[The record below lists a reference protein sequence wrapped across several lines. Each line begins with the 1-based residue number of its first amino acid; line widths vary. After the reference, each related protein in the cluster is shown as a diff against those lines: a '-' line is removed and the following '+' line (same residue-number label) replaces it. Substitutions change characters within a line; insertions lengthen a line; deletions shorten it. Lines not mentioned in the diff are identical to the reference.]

1 MKGSDRLFQKNE
13 FRAEVVRA
21 GMSFEKV
28 AEVLGINH
36 VSLYRKMNGT
46 SDFYRWE
53 IEKIIRLFNL
63 SGDDVLRIFFCWI
76 TFFYV
81 S

>member
-1 MKGSDRLFQKNE
+1 
-13 FRAEVVRA
+13 
-21 GMSFEKV
+21 MSFEKV
-28 AEVLGINH
+28 AKVLGINH

-63 SGDDVLRIFFCWI
+63 SGDDVLRIFFAG
-76 TFFYV
+76 
-81 S
+81 

>member
-28 AEVLGINH
+28 AKVLGINH
-36 VSLYRKMNGT
+36 VSLYRKINGT

-63 SGDDVLRIFFCWI
+63 FGADVLRIF
-76 TFFYV
+76 YAG
-81 S
+81 

>member
-1 MKGSDRLFQKNE
+1 
-13 FRAEVVRA
+13 
-21 GMSFEKV
+21 MSFEKV

-36 VSLYRKMNGT
+36 VSLYRKMNGP

-63 SGDDVLRIFFCWI
+63 SGDDVLRIFFAG
-76 TFFYV
+76 
-81 S
+81 

>member
-1 MKGSDRLFQKNE
+1 MFQKNE

-21 GMSFEKV
+21 GISFEKV
-28 AEVLGINH
+28 AKVLGINH

-53 IEKIIRLFNL
+53 IEKIIHLLNL
-63 SGDDVLRIFFCWI
+63 SKGDVFRIFFAQ
-76 TFFYV
+76 
-81 S
+81 

>member
-1 MKGSDRLFQKNE
+1 MSYLRNKGGDKLFQKNE

-21 GMSFEKV
+21 GISFEKV
-28 AEVLGINH
+28 AKVLGINH

-53 IEKIIRLFNL
+53 IEKIIHLLNL
-63 SGDDVLRIFFCWI
+63 SKGDVFRIFFAQ
-76 TFFYV
+76 
-81 S
+81 

>member
-1 MKGSDRLFQKNE
+1 MFQKNE

-21 GMSFEKV
+21 GISFEKV
-28 AEVLGINH
+28 AKVLGINH

-53 IEKIIRLFNL
+53 IEKIIHLLNL
-63 SGDDVLRIFFCWI
+63 SKGDVFRIFLHNNFSFI
-76 TFFYV
+76 NLIKRLK
-81 S
+81 